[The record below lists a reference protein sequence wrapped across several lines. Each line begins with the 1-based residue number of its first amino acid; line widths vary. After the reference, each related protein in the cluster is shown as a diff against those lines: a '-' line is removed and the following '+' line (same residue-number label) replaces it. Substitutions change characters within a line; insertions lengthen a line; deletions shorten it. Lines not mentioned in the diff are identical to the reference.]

1 MEKHEILLVDDD
13 PGVLEVMGWALEDQ
27 GCRVTPAPD
36 GEAAL
41 ELLNE
46 KRFDLVITD
55 LNLGPLDGLTIL
67 KRVKER
73 QPETRV
79 MICTGNTGVT
89 SFIDA
94 FRSGVDDYIL
104 KPPDLTQFRDRVD
117 RCLRKTCPPEMQT
130 SSQPDFSL
138 PDQYILHKVET
149 MTHEFRA
156 SLVSISSTLR
166 LLNRGFFGAME
177 ERVAEKLRELLA
189 KVTHL
194 SGLAEDYLG
203 KGLSMDGNVD
213 GEVELLDLRKDV
225 INPVLEELSS
235 EIQDHQ
241 ALIENRLGMNSING
255 IRVKASRIWLK
266 SVFRHLLKN
275 AIAYGDK
282 GCTIVFGLENHGSH
296 VRLNVFNTGKTI
308 PQEYREQLFN
318 KCIRIGE
325 GNSREPE
332 RLGLGLYFTKKIL
345 QRQGGDISYEP
356 KDNGSNFVVTLP
368 GS

>member
-1 MEKHEILLVDDD
+1 MEEHEILLVDDD
-13 PGVLEVMGWALEDQ
+13 PDILEVMSWALQDED
-27 GCRVTPAPD
+27 CHVTPAPD
-36 GEAAL
+36 GEVAL

-55 LNLGPLDGLTIL
+55 LNLGSLDGLTLL

-79 MICTGNTGVT
+79 MICTGNTGGT
-89 SFIDA
+89 FFIDA

-104 KPPDLTQFRDRVD
+104 KPPDLTELRDRVD
-117 RCLRKTCPPEMQT
+117 KCLRKTRPPEKQT
-130 SSQPDFSL
+130 SSRLDFSM
-138 PDQYILHKVET
+138 PDRYFLHEVET

-156 SLVSISSTLR
+156 SLVSISSTLK
-166 LLNRGFFGAME
+166 LLNRGFFGTME
-177 ERVAEKLRELLA
+177 ERVAEKLRELLG

-203 KGLSMDGNVD
+203 KGLSMDSD
-213 GEVELLDLRKDV
+213 AEGERELLDLRKDV

-235 EIQDHQ
+235 EIQDHH

-255 IRVKASRIWLK
+255 IHVKASRIWLK

-275 AIAYGDK
+275 AITYGDK
-282 GCTIVFGLENHGSH
+282 RCTIVLGFENHGSH

-318 KCIRIGE
+318 KCIRIADGNGE
-325 GNSREPE
+325 GPE

-345 QRQGGDISYEP
+345 QKQGGDISYEP

-368 GS
+368 GN